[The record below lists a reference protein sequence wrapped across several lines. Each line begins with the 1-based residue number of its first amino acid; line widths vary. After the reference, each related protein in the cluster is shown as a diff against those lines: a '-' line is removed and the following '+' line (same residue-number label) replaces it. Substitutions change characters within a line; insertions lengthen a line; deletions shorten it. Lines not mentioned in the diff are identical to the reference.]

1 MPQAQASGAGASDK
15 PVISAG
21 DVIKIWKQIAASL
34 PKSQANLSALLN
46 SVKMIDVQGEAL
58 VLGFASDVL
67 VGKMNKPDQL
77 EAAQKVIADALGVKL
92 NIRCV
97 VTNARGKVPPHVSQD
112 GMVAAALNQGGEI
125 VDMD

>member
-1 MPQAQASGAGASDK
+1 
-15 PVISAG
+15 
-21 DVIKIWKQIAASL
+21 
-34 PKSQANLSALLN
+34 
-46 SVKMIDVQGEAL
+46 MIDVQGGTL

-77 EAAQKVIADALGVKL
+77 EAAQKAIADALGVKL

-97 VTNARGKVPPHVSQD
+97 VTNARGRVPPNVPQD
-112 GMVAAALNQGGEI
+112 GMVAAAIQHGGKI

>member
-1 MPQAQASGAGASDK
+1 
-15 PVISAG
+15 
-21 DVIKIWKQIAASL
+21 
-34 PKSQANLSALLN
+34 
-46 SVKMIDVQGEAL
+46 MIDVQGDAL

-77 EAAQKVIADALGVKL
+77 EAAQKAIADALGVKL

-97 VTNARGKVPPHVSQD
+97 VTNAKGKVPPNVQQD